1 MNNISKGFI
10 LSLSQDKKKAEVKT
24 IQGEILKD
32 VLLLFPYGFY
42 SAIDIT
48 SNTEILLLYA
58 NGSKTLKF
66 GIPYNVINAPSDLSD
81 GDIEIIQ
88 NISKNK
94 ITLKKNGDI
103 EIEGDNIS
111 IGEAGGNALNINA
124 DMSVNITS
132 GSSAGV
138 YPVSIN
144 NAGQSKVKI

>member
-1 MNNISKGFI
+1 MNNIIKGFI
-10 LSLSQDKKKAEVKT
+10 LSLSQDKKRCEVKT

-48 SNTEILLLYA
+48 SNTEILLFYA

-66 GIPYNVINAPSDLSD
+66 GIPYNVINSPNNLID
-81 GDIEIIQ
+81 GDIQIVQ
-88 NISKNK
+88 NIGKNK

-103 EIEGDNIS
+103 EIEGSNIK
-111 IGEAGGNALNINA
+111 IGGAGSNALNESA
-124 DMSVNITS
+124 DMSINIPS

-138 YPVSIN
+138 YSVSIN
-144 NAGQSKVKI
+144 NAGQNKVKI